1 MPITVVRLSDN
12 KKFTVANANENT
24 KVGELKEILK
34 TKQHLNV
41 Q

>member
-12 KKFTVANANENT
+12 KKFTVANENENT